1 MGRLKSY
8 IRPHYLY
15 IVFTMLVKL
24 GGAVAELF
32 VPFFMERILSEG
44 IEPGQQ
50 QRIFIYGG
58 LMLFCAGLC
67 LFMNISA
74 NRMSAFSSGRIT
86 RRIRSDLFRKL
97 NSLSAKQM
105 DELTVPSAE
114 SRLTSDTYRVNEFL
128 ARGQRLG
135 IRAPILLVGG
145 VIMMLTMD
153 ASLALVLV
161 ALLPFIG
168 LSVFLIT
175 KKSIP
180 LYTKEQSVLDG
191 MVRVVQENI
200 TGVRVIKA
208 LSKSEYEKARFERVN
223 EELTRTDSKAGA
235 ITSLNNP
242 IASLILNLGLT
253 AVVVVGAFRVAG
265 RNTET
270 SVIVAFL
277 QYFVMILNAML
288 GVTRI
293 FIMASRSTASAH
305 RVADVLEMPEDLVPM
320 LPKSVEAPPSPVP
333 HIEFR
338 DVSFSYTGVGEN
350 LSHLSFKLYRGETLG
365 ILGTTGSGKSTI
377 INLLMRIYDVD
388 SGAVLINGRDVRSYA
403 KDELKPMFGAVFQND
418 FITEGTIADNIRF
431 FRDIG
436 DPAVKTAAEDAQA
449 MEFIDQKKEGM
460 ASSVASRGNN
470 ISGGQKQ
477 RLLIARALAADPEI
491 LVLDDA
497 SSALDYRTDA
507 SLRKALKKHH
517 GTATTV
523 LIAQRISSIRH
534 ADLIIVMDDG
544 KVLGIGKHDDL
555 IESCSEYRLISQTQ
569 MGTGEG
575 AEE

>member
-15 IVFTMLVKL
+15 IAFTMIVKL

-44 IEPGQQ
+44 VEPGQQ
-50 QRIFIYGG
+50 HRIFIYGG
-58 LMLFCAGLC
+58 LMLLCAGLC

-74 NRMSAFSSGRIT
+74 NRMSAVSSGRIT
-86 RRIRSDLFRKL
+86 RKIRSDLFAKL
-97 NSLSAKQM
+97 NSLSARQM

-145 VIMMLTMD
+145 VVMMLTMD
-153 ASLALVLV
+153 AMLALVLI

-168 LSVFLIT
+168 LSVYLIT

-180 LYTKEQSVLDG
+180 LYTREQSILDG

-208 LSKSEYEKARFERVN
+208 LSKTEYEKARFEKVN
-223 EELTRTDSKAGA
+223 DELTKTDTKAGA
-235 ITSLNNP
+235 VTSLNNP

-265 RNTET
+265 KGTET

-305 RVADVLEMPEDLVPM
+305 RVADVLELPPDLVPA
-320 LPKSVEAPPSPVP
+320 LFEGEVPSPVP

-350 LSHLSFKLYRGETLG
+350 ISHLSFKLERGQTLG
-365 ILGTTGSGKSTI
+365 ILGATGSGKSTV
-377 INLLMRIYDVD
+377 INLLMRIYDAA
-388 SGAVLINGRDVRSYA
+388 SGAVLINGRDVRSYE
-403 KDELKPMFGAVFQND
+403 KDELKAMFGAAFQND
-418 FITEGTIADNIRF
+418 FIAEGTIGDNIRF
-431 FRDIG
+431 FRDIDG
-436 DPAVKTAAEDAQA
+436 AAVASAAGDAQA
-449 MEFIDQKKEGM
+449 SEFISQKQHGM
-460 ASSVASRGNN
+460 DAPVAARGNN
-470 ISGGQKQ
+470 LSGGQKQ
-477 RLLIARALAADPEI
+477 RLLIARALASDPEI

-507 SLRKALKKHH
+507 ELRRALRKHH
-517 GTATTV
+517 TKATTV
-523 LIAQRISSIRH
+523 LIAQRISSIQH
-534 ADLIIVMDDG
+534 ADLILVLDDG
-544 KVLGIGKHDDL
+544 KVLGSGRHDEL
-555 IESCSEYRLISQTQ
+555 LKNCAEYRLIAQTQ
-569 MGTGEG
+569 MGTGEE
-575 AEE
+575 A

>member
-15 IVFTMLVKL
+15 IALTLIVKL

-44 IEPGQQ
+44 VEPGQQ

-58 LMLFCAGLC
+58 MMLFCAGLC
-67 LFMNISA
+67 LLMNITA
-74 NRMSAFSSGRIT
+74 NRMSAVSSGRIT
-86 RRIRSDLFRKL
+86 RKIRSDLFRKL
-97 NSLSAKQM
+97 NSLSAQQM

-145 VIMMLTMD
+145 VVMMLTMD
-153 ASLALVLV
+153 PVLALVLL

-168 LSVFLIT
+168 LSVYLIT

-180 LYTKEQSVLDG
+180 LYTKEQTILDS

-208 LSKSEYEKARFERVN
+208 LSKTEYEKARFEKVN
-223 EELTRTDSKAGA
+223 SDLTKTDSKAGA
-235 ITSLNNP
+235 VTSLNNP

-265 RNTET
+265 KGTET

-293 FIMASRSTASAH
+293 FIMASRSTASAR
-305 RVADVLEMPEDLVPM
+305 RVADVLELPEDLVPQ
-320 LPKSVEAPPSPVP
+320 PFEGEEAPSSPVP

-350 LSHLSFKLYRGETLG
+350 ISHLSFRLYRGQTLG
-365 ILGTTGSGKSTI
+365 ILGATGSGKSTI

-388 SGAVLINGRDVRSYA
+388 SGSVLVNGRDVRAYD
-403 KDELKPMFGAVFQND
+403 KDGLKRIFGAVFQND
-418 FITEGTIADNIRF
+418 FIAEGTIGDNIAF
-431 FRDIG
+431 FRELSG
-436 DPAVKTAAEDAQA
+436 EAVAAAAADAQA
-449 MEFIDQKKEGM
+449 SEFILQKLDGM
-460 ASSVASRGNN
+460 DSPVAARGNN
-470 ISGGQKQ
+470 LSGGQKQ

-507 SLRKALKKHH
+507 ALRRALKKHH
-517 GTATTV
+517 SSATTV
-523 LIAQRISSIRH
+523 LIAQRISSIQH
-534 ADLIIVMDDG
+534 ADLILVLDDG
-544 KVLGIGKHDDL
+544 KVIGQGRHEEL
-555 IESCSEYRLISQTQ
+555 LETCSEYRLIAQTQ

-575 AEE
+575 AEA